1 MAHASWTSRLLSHTL
16 VAAIAAAVG
25 WISCEIAAPSGDDSA
40 AAIARGENTAGTPQS
55 TQAGQDMAAQ
65 PGASRRS
72 SPHDRPAV
80 PGRLGV
86 WSDGSVVLPPDL
98 IGRFEINLHSLD
110 DDDDREE
117 LAMLG
122 FSKEETDALFALAE
136 QAKLETRAGELARAE
151 PIAKTET
158 HTILKLPAL
167 SPSQQEA
174 QDKIRAKYE
183 AIVGSR
189 SALVGSE
196 MVNIF
201 GRLFGEHRHSSVI
214 ACRWKG
220 EGDRIDYG
228 YYRLKPGMENEISP
242 DITREE
248 LERRADSRSTFG
260 SFGPD
265 DDYEYLFQK

>member
-1 MAHASWTSRLLSHTL
+1 M
-16 VAAIAAAVG
+16 
-25 WISCEIAAPSGDDSA
+25 
-40 AAIARGENTAGTPQS
+40 
-55 TQAGQDMAAQ
+55 
-65 PGASRRS
+65 
-72 SPHDRPAV
+72 
-80 PGRLGV
+80 

-110 DDDDREE
+110 DDDEREE

-122 FSKEETDALFALAE
+122 FSKEETDSLFALAE
-136 QAKLETRAGELARAE
+136 QAKQETRAGELARAE
-151 PIAKTET
+151 PISRSET

-183 AIVGSR
+183 AIVGNR
-189 SALVGSE
+189 SPLVGSQ

-201 GRLFGEHRHSSVI
+201 GRLFGRDSHSTVI

-220 EGDRIDYG
+220 EGDRIDYA
-228 YYRLKPGMENEISP
+228 YYRLKPGTEGEIPP
-242 DITREE
+242 DVTREE
-248 LERRADSRSTFG
+248 LERRADSLSTFG

-265 DDYEYLFQK
+265 DEYEYLFQK